1 MVQLMTIGIPQ
12 LSSSSDSYFVQFI
25 SSPSVLENR
34 MINALV
40 VALRHENDRLTAY
53 IDREKPNVSF
63 TDGTLCLRT
72 LYHCIDITVEDSAI
86 SIWHQWVAG
95 GERVQILQKT
105 SVAELVFGQDP
116 PDGKHAFTLYDNA
129 HSLVFALEHAK
140 ICDQWNH
147 DMFVT
152 DDHVSMH
159 PEHAGPCMLRA
170 MLEIQFDDRDN
181 ESLNNDNWW
190 DDMNLC
196 YAVEHYDAV
205 ETVLQNAFV
214 FWETQIKSPE

>member
-1 MVQLMTIGIPQ
+1 LHN
-12 LSSSSDSYFVQFI
+12 F
-25 SSPSVLENR
+25 
-34 MINALV
+34 A
-40 VALRHENDRLTAY
+40 
-53 IDREKPNVSF
+53 
-63 TDGTLCLRT
+63 
-72 LYHCIDITVEDSAI
+72 
-86 SIWHQWVAG
+86 
-95 GERVQILQKT
+95 
-105 SVAELVFGQDP
+105 
-116 PDGKHAFTLYDNA
+116 LYDNA
-129 HSLVFALEHAK
+129 HSLVFALDRAK

-170 MLEIQFDDRDN
+170 MLEIQFDDGDN

-196 YAVEHYDAV
+196 YAVEHYDVV
-205 ETVLQNAFV
+205 ETVLQKAFV